1 MASKSPAMTL
11 RSCVVILCGTAG
23 VGMAGFALVK
33 YLRSWLRQVVSRN
46 LEQRIEDGE
55 AFLYVLKSC
64 RSSDEEKA
72 LQACTALCVILKS
85 VDQRVFQV
93 DLFIL
98 QTLVTTLSSSM
109 DRWTHYRT
117 HIPDVDFPDRMQR
130 MTLATIYDLS
140 TDPAFLSKLE
150 QMKSKDLA
158 IIVLEL
164 LEKSRNKEVQR
175 YSLLLLLQMTM
186 QGKNCASVDAFRII
200 GEKSVFHHGD
210 VMLQKICYQLLVT
223 LTNAQ
228 STDATLFIHEI
239 AQQDALVPM
248 VVSTKSDDVEVS
260 FWSVALLHEFA
271 VHNVCRKELC
281 ELPCL
286 VTNLQATLMAS
297 EAAVQRLILRIFAF
311 LALRNDPFARELM
324 KNKALISH
332 LPTCL
337 ASGNKDV
344 VHWALVLVHDL
355 AMMGRQALEKLLDYT
370 NDALIKSLLSLST
383 TRDNMMLR
391 LLAETLGLF
400 CGCEQLPHRLVRAGA
415 LEMILS
421 LAQSHDPD
429 LVFWASALLLNLA
442 MTSDAVK
449 VEILASGGLKT
460 LIDLSLGD
468 HENGQITTMAAK
480 TLVMMAVL
488 DEPIHVYVRCERDS
502 ATVVIE
508 KKTLQLTH
516 PGINITM
523 WETLLSKKL
532 QVWHYTPSNED
543 DLASLIRKV
552 SNIPILDQQSK
563 RTCERNM
570 VIFTINGPQAP
581 LCLKALENRLR
592 FKIYSKS
599 GVVTSDP
606 LDLDQGQSCCI
617 VANVD
622 ADCELDVMHISKN
635 QEPIAVQLQVSGA
648 LVVNQRIR
656 TLILL
661 PLLHRIMAVPANS
674 PINRVSDLELLEV
687 LVRHESQKNQ
697 VLECQAVVDQ
707 LVAMVNY
714 FAQQGVDQL
723 KSEPLAVAH
732 SHGALRVLRVL
743 AMYDHYRSVLLTADT
758 VAAVVNL
765 LNGLVNFW
773 LNAILSTQ
781 QQGQVGS
788 RPITRMGSRPVSRA
802 GYRTDD
808 SVDTASL
815 FLSRPHS
822 RAIPSALGLGD
833 DPLDEVDL
841 ESTAES
847 LALIERNLAE
857 AVSAI
862 TNTVQQLAASQP
874 LHHPPPP
881 PRNRRLRS
889 SSDSV
894 SMATDSNLAAEVED
908 AEDKSEE
915 SQMTNHLSKFA
926 VLTIA
931 HLLNTCDDDISRAVQ
946 SSLHLSGA
954 MYALWATLLCSS
966 ESMKATALPV
976 AIAMTKLAATD
987 MPVAPDN
994 TVKLD
999 VTTRTPA
1006 LLVSADHL
1014 EIRNDSWTFESII
1027 AVNPLPHVK
1036 DGEVQSTNKH
1046 LEGWYYEVEVKSN
1059 GIIQVGWATKQ
1070 CTFGPEKGLG
1080 VGDDLNS
1087 CAFDGARCRKW
1098 NGPITETLNNEYG
1111 LEWQVGDVVSCLMD
1125 RHGNASFWLRGINMG
1140 VAFQGLDL
1148 NQDWYPA
1155 CSLSTDQHIRFNF
1168 GDSTFR
1174 YSDVIPDGYIPFC
1187 QAHQGPDLPFQDDFS
1202 VFPDI
1207 KPLSQIHSSD
1217 GHYHDSLTSESG
1229 LPEMA
1234 PLQEPDLSR
1243 DVESIDYI
1251 DDGNDGAGSDFGYA
1265 EMGGEAFAEMTD
1277 SPRHV
1282 AMAKIAQVDASLQQE
1297 SYSLYRQAFEKR
1309 FEPIRHSEAGSGDQA
1324 GPIGIQGSE
1333 DAEGGGE
1340 AEEFQPPPSLYFEVN
1355 ISHVDRRPVVIG
1367 FCSADASVQVCAVL
1381 TEEDELVMPDNSLQ
1395 QVPKCPVLTIG
1406 CALLIPPGVVFFTV
1420 NGQPIRRLFNFLQDD
1435 QPSQPLTPCTN
1446 SPYLN
1451 VNFGQDRFLYEPAN
1465 EFEQRIYMAALLH
1478 DYCEQTMNT

>member
-1 MASKSPAMTL
+1 
-11 RSCVVILCGTAG
+11 
-23 VGMAGFALVK
+23 
-33 YLRSWLRQVVSRN
+33 
-46 LEQRIEDGE
+46 
-55 AFLYVLKSC
+55 
-64 RSSDEEKA
+64 
-72 LQACTALCVILKS
+72 
-85 VDQRVFQV
+85 
-93 DLFIL
+93 
-98 QTLVTTLSSSM
+98 
-109 DRWTHYRT
+109 
-117 HIPDVDFPDRMQR
+117 
-130 MTLATIYDLS
+130 
-140 TDPAFLSKLE
+140 
-150 QMKSKDLA
+150 
-158 IIVLEL
+158 
-164 LEKSRNKEVQR
+164 
-175 YSLLLLLQMTM
+175 
-186 QGKNCASVDAFRII
+186 
-200 GEKSVFHHGD
+200 
-210 VMLQKICYQLLVT
+210 
-223 LTNAQ
+223 
-228 STDATLFIHEI
+228 
-239 AQQDALVPM
+239 
-248 VVSTKSDDVEVS
+248 
-260 FWSVALLHEFA
+260 
-271 VHNVCRKELC
+271 
-281 ELPCL
+281 
-286 VTNLQATLMAS
+286 
-297 EAAVQRLILRIFAF
+297 
-311 LALRNDPFARELM
+311 
-324 KNKALISH
+324 
-332 LPTCL
+332 
-337 ASGNKDV
+337 
-344 VHWALVLVHDL
+344 
-355 AMMGRQALEKLLDYT
+355 
-370 NDALIKSLLSLST
+370 
-383 TRDNMMLR
+383 MMLR

-758 VAAVVNL
+758 IAAVVNL

-847 LALIERNLAE
+847 LALIER
-857 AVSAI
+857 
-862 TNTVQQLAASQP
+862 
-874 LHHPPPP
+874 
-881 PRNRRLRS
+881 
-889 SSDSV
+889 
-894 SMATDSNLAAEVED
+894 
-908 AEDKSEE
+908 
-915 SQMTNHLSKFA
+915 
-926 VLTIA
+926 
-931 HLLNTCDDDISRAVQ
+931 
-946 SSLHLSGA
+946 
-954 MYALWATLLCSS
+954 
-966 ESMKATALPV
+966 
-976 AIAMTKLAATD
+976 
-987 MPVAPDN
+987 
-994 TVKLD
+994 
-999 VTTRTPA
+999 
-1006 LLVSADHL
+1006 
-1014 EIRNDSWTFESII
+1014 
-1027 AVNPLPHVK
+1027 
-1036 DGEVQSTNKH
+1036 
-1046 LEGWYYEVEVKSN
+1046 
-1059 GIIQVGWATKQ
+1059 
-1070 CTFGPEKGLG
+1070 
-1080 VGDDLNS
+1080 
-1087 CAFDGARCRKW
+1087 
-1098 NGPITETLNNEYG
+1098 
-1111 LEWQVGDVVSCLMD
+1111 
-1125 RHGNASFWLRGINMG
+1125 
-1140 VAFQGLDL
+1140 
-1148 NQDWYPA
+1148 
-1155 CSLSTDQHIRFNF
+1155 
-1168 GDSTFR
+1168 
-1174 YSDVIPDGYIPFC
+1174 
-1187 QAHQGPDLPFQDDFS
+1187 
-1202 VFPDI
+1202 
-1207 KPLSQIHSSD
+1207 KP
-1217 GHYHDSLTSESG
+1217 G
-1229 LPEMA
+1229 
-1234 PLQEPDLSR
+1234 
-1243 DVESIDYI
+1243 
-1251 DDGNDGAGSDFGYA
+1251 
-1265 EMGGEAFAEMTD
+1265 
-1277 SPRHV
+1277 
-1282 AMAKIAQVDASLQQE
+1282 
-1297 SYSLYRQAFEKR
+1297 
-1309 FEPIRHSEAGSGDQA
+1309 
-1324 GPIGIQGSE
+1324 
-1333 DAEGGGE
+1333 
-1340 AEEFQPPPSLYFEVN
+1340 
-1355 ISHVDRRPVVIG
+1355 
-1367 FCSADASVQVCAVL
+1367 
-1381 TEEDELVMPDNSLQ
+1381 
-1395 QVPKCPVLTIG
+1395 
-1406 CALLIPPGVVFFTV
+1406 
-1420 NGQPIRRLFNFLQDD
+1420 
-1435 QPSQPLTPCTN
+1435 
-1446 SPYLN
+1446 
-1451 VNFGQDRFLYEPAN
+1451 
-1465 EFEQRIYMAALLH
+1465 
-1478 DYCEQTMNT
+1478 